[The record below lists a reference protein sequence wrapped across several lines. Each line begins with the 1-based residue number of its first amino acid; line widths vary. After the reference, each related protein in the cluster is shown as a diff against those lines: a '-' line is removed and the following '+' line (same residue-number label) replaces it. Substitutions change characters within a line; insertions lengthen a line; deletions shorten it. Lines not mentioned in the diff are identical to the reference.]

1 MPRVEAQDTLPGD
14 RWKDEHARKAQEL
27 ETARKAMAKLEHAL
41 SASVSQNAELQRRYE
56 TLYRELEGARL
67 FLNTADTFADTEV
80 IQTLAKLNTELQH
93 TSTLM
98 AERVVD
104 VFTLDAATLNSEQQ
118 TMAERASESV
128 GATLMQFLWTAMHDE
143 SELPLYLQIAFQA
156 YLVHHIY
163 WIVSSWTLD
172 QARNTF
178 INEIYRRLREAGKTP
193 TFKGENR

>member
-1 MPRVEAQDTLPGD
+1 MPRDY
-14 RWKDEHARKAQEL
+14 WKDEHARKVQEL
-27 ETARKAMAKLEHAL
+27 ETARKAIAQLEQDL
-41 SASVSQNAELQRRYE
+41 SASVFQNAELQGRYE

-80 IQTLAKLNTELQH
+80 IQTLTKLNTELQH

-104 VFTLDAATLNSEQQ
+104 VFTLGAATSDPEQQ

-128 GATLMQFLWTAMHDE
+128 GATLVQFLRTARHDD

-156 YLVHHIY
+156 YLVHYIC

-172 QARNTF
+172 KGCSTF
-178 INEIYRRLREAGKTP
+178 INEIYQRLREAGETP
-193 TFKGENR
+193 VFEGDNR